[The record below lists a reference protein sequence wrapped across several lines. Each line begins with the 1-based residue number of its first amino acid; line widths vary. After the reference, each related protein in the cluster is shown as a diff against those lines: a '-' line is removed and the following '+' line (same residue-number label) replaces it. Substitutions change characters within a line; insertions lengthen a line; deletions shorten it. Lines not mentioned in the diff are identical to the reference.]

1 MNEVTVIYIS
11 FDLPSSYQTAKDGSS
26 QSKYNNHGAGQA
38 KNHWNAVGKRQN
50 KNRVANRRKYI
61 KNLLKKTF

>member
-1 MNEVTVIYIS
+1 MNEVPVIYIS

-26 QSKYNNHGAGQA
+26 QYNNHGAGQA
-38 KNHWNAVGKRQN
+38 KNNRNAVGKLKKRQR
-50 KNRVANRRKYI
+50 NRKKYI